1 MNGIGSRL
9 DGGATEDRAVSRRG
23 RWYCVEM
30 LYRSKTE

>member
-1 MNGIGSRL
+1 MSGFDFRL
-9 DGGATEDRAVSRRG
+9 DRGATEDKAVSRRG